1 MSLVEEF
8 EVSYKKNFDND
19 QLEKISS
26 IYLEELPQ
34 DILPNFGKST
44 VKKYFE
50 LMLKNNSDIIT
61 VEKNSDIVGFIVLN
75 FKNIELKKIINL
87 KDILKFLFNSIFNP
101 KLLIRLIFQTFI
113 KIKIPEYCSEIHA
126 FAVTKK
132 FSSEGAGKILINEA
146 ELISKKKGC
155 GGIFTKTHNE
165 KLFKYYEREKNI
177 NLIKKYNI
185 FNKKY
190 YNFYWDI

>member
-50 LMLKNNSDIIT
+50 LT
-61 VEKNSDIVGFIVLN
+61 
-75 FKNIELKKIINL
+75 
-87 KDILKFLFNSIFNP
+87 LF
-101 KLLIRLIFQTFI
+101 R
-113 KIKIPEYCSEIHA
+113 
-126 FAVTKK
+126 
-132 FSSEGAGKILINEA
+132 
-146 ELISKKKGC
+146 
-155 GGIFTKTHNE
+155 
-165 KLFKYYEREKNI
+165 
-177 NLIKKYNI
+177 
-185 FNKKY
+185 
-190 YNFYWDI
+190 FY

>member
-8 EVSYKKNFDND
+8 EISYKKNFDND

-34 DILPNFGKST
+34 DILPNFGKNT

-87 KDILKFLFNSIFNP
+87 KDILKFLFN
-101 KLLIRLIFQTFI
+101 
-113 KIKIPEYCSEIHA
+113 
-126 FAVTKK
+126 
-132 FSSEGAGKILINEA
+132 
-146 ELISKKKGC
+146 
-155 GGIFTKTHNE
+155 
-165 KLFKYYEREKNI
+165 
-177 NLIKKYNI
+177 
-185 FNKKY
+185 
-190 YNFYWDI
+190 